1 MIIFKNISKEEP
13 YKIFKEKYES
23 AVKANQKTVEAVAI
37 SSYSKID
44 NEVHSRFVNLKFIQN
59 KEFVFFS
66 NYDSPKA
73 KQFEMHAQITALFYW
88 NCTNTQIR
96 MKANISKLSSKY
108 SDEHFENRSPN
119 KNAIAISSMQSIK
132 VDSYD
137 SVLDNYNNALQN
149 SNLKIRP
156 KYWGGY
162 SFVPF
167 YFEFWEGHESRI
179 NKRVVYEIDNN
190 EWNKYILQP

>member
-73 KQFEMHAQITALFYW
+73 KQFEMHAQITALFY
-88 NCTNTQIR
+88 
-96 MKANISKLSSKY
+96 
-108 SDEHFENRSPN
+108 
-119 KNAIAISSMQSIK
+119 
-132 VDSYD
+132 
-137 SVLDNYNNALQN
+137 
-149 SNLKIRP
+149 
-156 KYWGGY
+156 
-162 SFVPF
+162 
-167 YFEFWEGHESRI
+167 
-179 NKRVVYEIDNN
+179 
-190 EWNKYILQP
+190 